1 MLANNKRIP
10 SSIYKTHKQIQ
21 FVDECSKFMN
31 QIFYRKHIF
40 IRDENTAKTTLRQE
54 TPNILIL
61 EALSIKTLM
70 SDVAIRSC

>member
-31 QIFYRKHIF
+31 QIFYRNQIF
-40 IRDENTAKTTLRQE
+40 IFENKKSDIN
-54 TPNILIL
+54 NILETKIT
-61 EALSIKTLM
+61 K
-70 SDVAIRSC
+70 